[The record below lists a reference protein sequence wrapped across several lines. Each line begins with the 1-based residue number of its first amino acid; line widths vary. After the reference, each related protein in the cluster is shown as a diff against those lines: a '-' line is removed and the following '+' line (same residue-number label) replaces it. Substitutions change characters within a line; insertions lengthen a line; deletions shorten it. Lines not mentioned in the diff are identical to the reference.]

1 MGGAVFP
8 PCCLTWGQTMVEVM
22 KIMVKWSEVK
32 SLASPVRLFTTPTLY
47 NPMDCSLPGS
57 SFPGIL
63 QAGILEWVAISF
75 SRRSSQPRDRTWV
88 SCMQADTLPSEL
100 PSKDPMHVLLH
111 SVPPALHQATTQPCL
126 CWRPPDTQSK
136 SRTVSCR
143 VNAPLSWI
151 LVHKVLFVPSK
162 SLFSS
167 PV

>member
-1 MGGAVFP
+1 MGCG
-8 PCCLTWGQTMVEVM
+8 
-22 KIMVKWSEVK
+22 
-32 SLASPVRLFTTPTLY
+32 
-47 NPMDCSLPGS
+47 LPGS

-75 SRRSSQPRDRTWV
+75 SRRSSQPRDRNWV

-136 SRTVSCR
+136 SRTVSCGALLLSPGSWCTKFCCGLQESISQSCVSSGSSMVGLMMTSSKR
-143 VNAPLSWI
+143 VCAICRSAAPRAP
-151 LVHKVLFVPSK
+151 VPAQTTAD
-162 SLFSS
+162 
-167 PV
+167 P